1 MSTEKIL
8 QFFRDQ
14 EPAFL
19 DEPDDKLI
27 NFIGSTEKEF
37 LQDEEFKQ
45 DFQNVLRGKMQRLQ
59 TPEGRQQVATEAGV
73 EDLTTTE
80 KAISSFQAG
89 AKMLASNLA
98 LAGSRVA
105 DRAKSSSFGGFLART
120 PGIGDLLD
128 VVTIEAPEAVRLGMS
143 YPRQHFNL

>member
-105 DRAKSSSFGGFLART
+105 DRAKMK
-120 PGIGDLLD
+120 LLLKQWLGKPSKS
-128 VVTIEAPEAVRLGMS
+128 ERLGMS

>member
-45 DFQNVLRGKMQRLQ
+45 DFQNVLRGKMQRRFKLE
-59 TPEGRQQVATEAGV
+59 PRCWLLILHWL
-73 EDLTTTE
+73 DLE
-80 KAISSFQAG
+80 
-89 AKMLASNLA
+89 
-98 LAGSRVA
+98 
-105 DRAKSSSFGGFLART
+105 
-120 PGIGDLLD
+120 
-128 VVTIEAPEAVRLGMS
+128 
-143 YPRQHFNL
+143 